1 MNKAFRATLAGLA
14 GYSIYGLSFLFSKV
28 ALDISLPSVLLSVR
42 FTVAFLILS
51 LFLIPKKNRISF
63 KGKPVG
69 KLLLM
74 GFIQPVI
81 YFICES
87 NGIKMTTASFSGVII
102 GLVPVAGI
110 VFGMLFLKEKC
121 GILQIICTLLSV
133 LGVALTTTGGAGGF
147 SLPGLILLLI
157 SVFSTTAFS
166 ILSRN
171 ISEEFTPFERT
182 YAMTALGSICF
193 TALALFETK
202 ADFSLW
208 AGPLTDPSFVLSTLY
223 LAVVSSVIAFTLVNY
238 ALNHLSVGHTLIF
251 SNFTTVI
258 SVLAGI
264 AFLKDEFNLIQL
276 GGVILII
283 ASVFAVSLYKLKK
296 DSSAQA

>member
-1 MNKAFRATLAGLA
+1 MSKSLRATLAGLA

-28 ALDISLPSVLLSVR
+28 ALGISSPYVLLSVR
-42 FTVAFLILS
+42 FTLAFLVLS

-74 GFIQPVI
+74 GFIQPVV

-87 NGIKMTTASFSGVII
+87 YGIAMTTASFSGVII

-110 VFGMLFLKEKC
+110 IFGTFFLKEKC
-121 GILQIICTLLSV
+121 GVLQIICTLLSV
-133 LGVALTTTGGAGGF
+133 IGVALTTTGGSGGF
-147 SLPGLILLLI
+147 SLPGLILLLV

-166 ILSRN
+166 IISRN
-171 ISEEFTPFERT
+171 ISDEFTPFERT

-193 TALALFETK
+193 TVTAVISTK
-202 ADFSLW
+202 GDPSQW
-208 AGPLTDPSFVLSTLY
+208 ITPLTDSSFVLSTLY
-223 LAVVSSVIAFTLVNY
+223 LAVVSSVAAFTLVNY

-251 SNFTTVI
+251 SNFTSVI
-258 SVLAGI
+258 SVIAGI
-264 AFLKDEFNLIQL
+264 AFLGDSFNLIQL
-276 GGVILII
+276 SGIVLII
-283 ASVFAVSLYKLKK
+283 LSVFAVSVYRLKK
-296 DSSAQA
+296 DTAI